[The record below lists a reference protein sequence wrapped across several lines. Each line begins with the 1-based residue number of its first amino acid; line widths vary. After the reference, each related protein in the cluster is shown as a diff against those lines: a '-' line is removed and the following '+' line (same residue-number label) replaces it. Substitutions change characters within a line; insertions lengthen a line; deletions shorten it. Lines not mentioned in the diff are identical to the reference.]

1 MVGWTKGKDA
11 ATSKGTQLVSQSTLV
26 LLAFLGLFA
35 PATIEVC
42 AGTLEF
48 PMTNDICPTSSFGS
62 YRGGHLHGGMDFST
76 GGVTGVP
83 VLAVDS
89 CYVWRIKL
97 WNGGY
102 GKALYAQLPDGKV
115 AVYGHLSRYRPELEA
130 RVEAEQDRLGFYEIE
145 LYFGPGEFNFA
156 PGDTLAF
163 SGDTGSGPPHLHF
176 ELRSSQGDHNK
187 INPVPD
193 YLDVSENLSPVIEKI
208 TIVPLSS
215 QCAVNGIYGPV
226 TLDRGQ
232 AADTLVVTRADFGVS
247 VAAIDHAQCGKVIT
261 PIVYEVRLEGHPYWR
276 FHLDTFPF
284 SESYLVGALYDVF
297 EGKRYMRLFQEY
309 PLDLSR
315 FGETT
320 RNQLWNPMSLLVRD
334 EPYRLLVRVEDAWGN
349 ADSVEVPVR
358 VVRSSHTGWT
368 GAEEIDSLPAA
379 GLPQVKEEDIEIETI
394 VHSGY
399 VEVIARTSRYPES
412 LPSTKM
418 IGWGRSEAIPESLL
432 PVGESLFR
440 GVVSPFETF
449 PEDLMVRLEVSF
461 DFGETETTKSKS
473 MVVGVARRGHGF
485 TFSGK
490 RFEIELLPPEEDL
503 PRTLIEVK
511 EDSTGVYE
519 RFESVAGRIL
529 LEPNGVFLHKGLKF
543 RVRDL
548 KGQVSAKHG
557 VYADR
562 DGWPVYLGR
571 FNSAGVCEIR
581 LRRLENLVILEDT
594 EPPEITSIGRFR
606 RRSDGKATFTAR
618 VADAGSGANAGS
630 LKGFVDGD
638 TAIVSIDPD
647 TARITGRSRKPLKY
661 GKHTIRLEAE
671 DRLGNLAVK
680 EVVLDLSR

>member
-1 MVGWTKGKDA
+1 MRPARTIYVC
-11 ATSKGTQLVSQSTLV
+11 LVIFTFACLFISGFYPARA
-26 LLAFLGLFA
+26 LL
-35 PATIEVC
+35 

-62 YRGGHLHGGMDFST
+62 YRAGHLHGGMDFST

-176 ELRSSQGDHNK
+176 ELRSGQGDHSK

-193 YLDVSENLSPVIEKI
+193 YLDISENLSPVIEKI
-208 TIVPLSS
+208 AIVPLSS

-232 AADTLVVTRADFGVS
+232 AADTLVVTHAHFGVG

-261 PIVYEVRLEGHPYWR
+261 PVVYEIRLESHPYWR
-276 FHLDTFPF
+276 FHIDTFPF
-284 SESYLVGALYDVF
+284 SESYLVGALYDVI
-297 EGKRYMRLFQEY
+297 EGKRYMRLFKDY
-309 PLDLSR
+309 DLDLSG
-315 FGETT
+315 FGDITGS
-320 RNQLWNPMSLLVRD
+320 QFWNPMSLRPRD
-334 EPYRLLVRVEDAWGN
+334 EPYRLLVKAEDAWGN
-349 ADSVEVPVR
+349 ADSVEVAIR
-358 VVRSSHTGWT
+358 VVRPPELDWPV
-368 GAEEIDSLPAA
+368 AEESDSVSAA
-379 GLPQVKEEDIEIETI
+379 ALPQVAEEDIEVETV
-394 VHSGY
+394 VHQKG
-399 VEVIARTSRYPES
+399 VTVIARTPR
-412 LPSTKM
+412 LP
-418 IGWGRSEAIPESLL
+418 IAHPGVYVGRWGPPGDLL
-432 PVGESLFR
+432 FPVGENLFR
-440 GVVSPFETF
+440 GETAPPGSPPSDPAITL
-449 PEDLMVRLEVSF
+449 DVLF
-461 DFGETETTKSKS
+461 DFGGGRITKSKP
-473 MVVGVARRGHGF
+473 MVIGMARRGHGF
-485 TFSGK
+485 TYAGA

-503 PRTLIEVK
+503 PRTLIEIK
-511 EDSTGVYE
+511 EDSAGVYE
-519 RFESVAGRIL
+519 RFQSVAGRIL
-529 LEPNGVFLHKGLKF
+529 LEPNGVFLHKGLRF
-543 RVRDL
+543 RIRDL

-562 DGWPVYLGR
+562 NGWPVYLGR
-571 FNSAGVCEIR
+571 FSSAGVCEIR
-581 LRRLENLVILEDT
+581 LRRLENLVILEDV

-618 VADAGSGANAGS
+618 VADAGSGADAGS
-630 LKGFVDGD
+630 IKGFVDGD